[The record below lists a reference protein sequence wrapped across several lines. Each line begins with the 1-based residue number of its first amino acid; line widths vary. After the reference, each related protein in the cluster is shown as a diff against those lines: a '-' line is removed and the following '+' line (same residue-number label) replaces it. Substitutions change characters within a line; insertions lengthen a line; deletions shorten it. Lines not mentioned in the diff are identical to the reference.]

1 MSHASSV
8 NGGLGV
14 LDASDC
20 VSEPIRR
27 SDSLNRADTHS
38 MRSRSYNSEGDIQ
51 VAIRSMRASSMSQEM
66 VEVST
71 VGDRRD
77 DGLVGPRKITRTTS
91 HQRSV
96 IIEDA
101 PEADARDGDKG
112 KDGGEVKEKRWKVLL
127 WKTSVYLTT
136 LGMLVALL
144 MGLNMSWSAITA
156 ALVLLALD
164 FTDAQACLEKV
175 LLAAS

>member
-1 MSHASSV
+1 
-8 NGGLGV
+8 
-14 LDASDC
+14 
-20 VSEPIRR
+20 
-27 SDSLNRADTHS
+27 
-38 MRSRSYNSEGDIQ
+38 
-51 VAIRSMRASSMSQEM
+51 M

-71 VGDRRD
+71 VCDRRD
-77 DGLVGPRKITRTTS
+77 DGGAGPRKVTRTTS

-101 PEADARDGDKG
+101 PEADAAADDDDGHKG
-112 KDGGEVKEKRWKVLL
+112 KDGDSVTNKEKRWKVLV
-127 WKTSVYLTT
+127 WKTAVYLTT
-136 LGMLVALL
+136 LGMLAALL

-175 LLAAS
+175 LCCHWQPFLLASHACT

>member
-1 MSHASSV
+1 
-8 NGGLGV
+8 
-14 LDASDC
+14 
-20 VSEPIRR
+20 
-27 SDSLNRADTHS
+27 

-51 VAIRSMRASSMSQEM
+51 VAIRSMRASTMSQEM

-71 VGDRRD
+71 VCDNRRD
-77 DGLVGPRKITRTTS
+77 DGVGPRKITRTTS

-101 PEADARDGDKG
+101 PEADASRDGEKG
-112 KDGGEVKEKRWKVLL
+112 KDGDEAKEKRWKVIV
-127 WKTSVYLTT
+127 WKSAVYLTT
-136 LGMLVALL
+136 LGMLIALL
-144 MGLNMSWSAITA
+144 TGLNMSWSAITA

-175 LLAAS
+175 RPAY

>member
-1 MSHASSV
+1 
-8 NGGLGV
+8 
-14 LDASDC
+14 
-20 VSEPIRR
+20 
-27 SDSLNRADTHS
+27 
-38 MRSRSYNSEGDIQ
+38 
-51 VAIRSMRASSMSQEM
+51 
-66 VEVST
+66 VST

-127 WKTSVYLTT
+127 WKSAVYLTT